1 MSNPVVWF
9 EVLGQNADKLRG
21 FYGELLGW
29 EFQVDE
35 AMDYGVVEAA
45 DGGIAGGVGK
55 AQNGGWVTF
64 YTQVPDLEAAIQH
77 AKELGSLVLVP
88 PTELPDVTIAVVSDP
103 EGHPV
108 GLCTPRATER

>member
-1 MSNPVVWF
+1 MTNPVVWF
-9 EVLGQNADKLRG
+9 EVLGQNADKLRS

-35 AMDYGVVEAA
+35 AMDYGVVAA
-45 DGGIAGGVGK
+45 GDGGIAGGVGK
-55 AQNGGWVTF
+55 ARNGGWVTF
-64 YTQVPDLEAAIQH
+64 YTQVRDLGAAIQH
-77 AKELGSLVLVP
+77 AKTLGSLVLVP

-108 GLCTPRATER
+108 GLCTPRATEP